1 MRAIQCLGFLSYVF
15 FLTLLP
21 TPLKAAEPGEQQS
34 VGLVLSG
41 GGAKGVAH
49 IGVIKALEENGIPI
63 DYITGTSMGA
73 IVGGLYACGY
83 TTDEMIELLLSPY
96 FTAMSTGTIDPAL
109 NYYFTDEPAS
119 PKLLSIPLGK
129 TDSIIAKRFNP
140 QSLIA
145 PTPMTFGFMELFSS
159 YMAQCDENF
168 DNLFVPYRC
177 VASNISK
184 RRPEIHRSGNLGEC
198 VRSSMSF
205 PLVFQPVL
213 MNGDML
219 VDGGLYDNFPVD
231 VMTEDFNP
239 DIMLGIDVG
248 APDVWPPNTF
258 LDEISTLVEQPQ
270 NTQVPP
276 SKGIRMRIDLME
288 FGLLDFAA
296 AKQIYQIGY
305 DHAMAMMDSIKTR
318 VTARR
323 PQSAV
328 EKRRAEFKH
337 ATPPLRFSSV
347 TVKGASPKQ
356 NAYLESFFKPKA
368 GTDTIGIDHAR
379 RDFYRAFSTGK
390 IKTLYPLA
398 AIAYAD
404 KNLFALN
411 IEATMKNKFSAGIGG
426 HITSSDN
433 SFLYLSLDYS
443 TLSFR
448 SMSASLGLWIGQSYL
463 AGALEGNINL
473 ATSFPSAL
481 YIQAVASRRAYHENE
496 KAFFSKSGPAWLI
509 DCEYFGKL
517 SWGMALGTRGRAAI
531 GIGGAHL
538 YNSFYGTN
546 DYTPGRDHSAL
557 NLGQIFA
564 GMDFSTM
571 DKINFPTSGY
581 YYSAKVAGV
590 SGKSHLKPAGKPRD
604 GVTDR
609 HWVQFNGV
617 ARHYLDLATHFSLGL
632 EAQAVV
638 SSKPLLESY
647 AASIS
652 TAPAFNPTPAS
663 DNYFDA
669 GRRANSFVAAGI
681 VPIWKMSSSFSARVN
696 ASCFAPMRRILPAE
710 NGSARYS
717 RWFDSAEFFGEFDLV
732 YHLPFADLSGYC
744 NYSSSVHRFNFGI
757 SLGVYLKAPSFL

>member
-1 MRAIQCLGFLSYVF
+1 MRAIQCLGFLSYVII
-15 FLTLLP
+15 LTMLP
-21 TPLKAAEPGEQQS
+21 TPLKAAEPVRQQS

-83 TTDEMIELLLSPY
+83 TTDEMMELLLSPY
-96 FTAMSTGTIDPAL
+96 FTAMSTGTIDPQL
-109 NYYFTDEPAS
+109 DYYFTAEPPS
-119 PKLLSIPLGK
+119 PRFLSLPIGK
-129 TDSIIAKRFNP
+129 TDSVLAKRFNP

-168 DNLFVPYRC
+168 DKLFVPYRC

-184 RRPEIHRSGNLGEC
+184 RRAEVHRSGNLGEC

-231 VMTEDFNP
+231 VMTKDFHP

-258 LDEISTLVEQPQ
+258 LEEISTLVEQPQ

-276 SKGIRMRIDLME
+276 EKGMRMRINLME

-305 DHAMAMMDSIKTR
+305 EHAMSMMDSIKSR

-323 PQSAV
+323 PAAEV
-328 EKRRAEFKH
+328 EKRRTKFKN

-347 TVKGASPKQ
+347 TVQGASKKQ
-356 NAYLESFFKPKA
+356 NEYLESLFKPKT

-398 AIAYAD
+398 SISNA
-404 KNLFALN
+404 KENLFALN
-411 IEATMKNKFSAGIGG
+411 IEATMKKKFSAGIGA
-426 HITSSDN
+426 HITSSHN
-433 SFLYLSLDYS
+433 SFLFLSLDYS
-443 TLSFR
+443 TLSYR
-448 SMSASLGLWIGQSYL
+448 SMSASLGVWLGQSYL
-463 AGALEGNINL
+463 AGALEGRINL
-473 ATSFPSAL
+473 ATNVPSAL
-481 YIQAVASRRAYHENE
+481 YLQAVASRRSYHEND
-496 KAFFSKSGPAWLI
+496 KAFFLKAGPAWLI
-509 DCEYFGKL
+509 DCQYFGKV
-517 SWGMALGTRGRAAI
+517 SWGLAVGTRGRAAI
-531 GIGGAHL
+531 GIGGGHL
-538 YNSFYGTN
+538 YDSFYGST
-546 DYTPGRDHSAL
+546 DYSHGRDHGVQ
-557 NLGQIFA
+557 NLGQVFA
-564 GMDFSTM
+564 GMDFSTI
-571 DKINFPTSGY
+571 DDLNFPTKGY
-581 YYSAKVAGV
+581 YFSAKVAGV
-590 SGKSHLKPAGKPRD
+590 SGKSHLEPAAAPQTGK
-604 GVTDR
+604 TDR
-609 HWVQFNGV
+609 RWVQFNGV
-617 ARHYLDLATHFSLGL
+617 ARHYLDLCTHASLGL
-632 EAQAVV
+632 EAHAVV
-638 SSKPLLESY
+638 SSKPLLETY
-647 AASIS
+647 AASIAA
-652 TAPAFNPTPAS
+652 APVFNPTPAS
-663 DNYFDA
+663 DNYFDT
-669 GRRANSFVAAGI
+669 GRRANSYVAATL
-681 VPIWKMSSSFSARVN
+681 VPIWKMNSSFSARVN
-696 ASCFAPMRRILPAE
+696 ASCFVPMRRILPTA
-710 NGSARYS
+710 NGMARYS
-717 RWFDSAEFFGEFDLV
+717 GWFNSAEFFGEFDLV

-744 NYSSSVHRFNFGI
+744 NYSSSIHRFNFGI
-757 SLGVYLKAPSFL
+757 SLGLYLKAPSFL